1 MYKKSDSQNTERDIM
16 KSNKLTGKSTRREFI
31 KTSGTLAVAGAMVS
45 QAPFILTGKAEN
57 AGTLKVGLVG
67 SGGRGIG
74 AAIQALSADPNVE
87 LTAIGDVFEFRAKS
101 ALEHLKGNAN
111 IGSRVKV
118 TPDTMF
124 VGLDAY
130 KKVID
135 SVDVVLLT
143 TPPGFRPPHLEYA
156 IEKGKHVFL

>member
-1 MYKKSDSQNTERDIM
+1 M
-16 KSNKLTGKSTRREFI
+16 KNNKLTGKSTRREFI

-87 LTAIGDVFEFRAKS
+87 LTAIGDLFEFPRKICIRAV
-101 ALEHLKGNAN
+101 E
-111 IGSRVKV
+111 
-118 TPDTMF
+118 
-124 VGLDAY
+124 
-130 KKVID
+130 
-135 SVDVVLLT
+135 
-143 TPPGFRPPHLEYA
+143 
-156 IEKGKHVFL
+156 GKC